1 MQAEQPYPYGS
12 FLPLLKMEYEDNMGY
27 IETYHYW
34 CDDKYFDEQTRK
46 ELLTLSDNKEIEDR
60 FYKNLDFG
68 TGGLRGVVGAG
79 TNRMNVYTVRKASQ
93 GVADYVN
100 GATFD
105 AGVSGIAI
113 AYDSRRM
120 SKEFAAEAACVFAAN
135 GITAYLYSTLMPT
148 PVLSFT
154 VRHLRCA
161 AGIVITAS
169 HNPKEYNGYKVYGSD
184 GGQITDALA
193 GEISGLIQ
201 NVEPISSS
209 KTIDFEKALSDGLI
223 RLIGDDVLDVYV
235 NNVLALSG
243 DVSPEAKKA
252 LKVVYTP
259 IHGTGLVPVTR
270 VLEKAGFGSVT
281 VVEQQMNPD
290 TEFSTVK
297 SPNPEEHDALALA
310 IGIAEQQSADVVI
323 ATDPDSDRLGIAVRT
338 SAGDYAFMNGNQ
350 LGCLLLDNC
359 LRSRKA
365 QGRLK
370 PADFVVKTIVSTR
383 MADAMAADCGIQA
396 FNVLTGFKYIGEKI
410 KDMQRSG
417 DGDFIFGFEE
427 SYGYLAGTFVRD
439 KDAVIAALLTCEAA
453 AFCKSSGTTMTQ
465 SLDGLFKKYG
475 YYQEGLKS
483 YTLPGKDG
491 MMKISALM
499 ESLRGNDSN
508 EIFGRQI
515 IAKEDYKL
523 SVRTSAAGKETM
535 TLPKSNVLRYELDN
549 DAWLAV
555 RPSGTEPK
563 LKIYIGVKGETDEDS
578 QAQTAA
584 LMRKADEF
592 VGPLGN

>member
-1 MQAEQPYPYGS
+1 MS
-12 FLPLLKMEYEDNMGY
+12 Y
-27 IETYHYW
+27 IETYRYW
-34 CDDKYFDEQTRK
+34 CDDRYFDEQTRH
-46 ELLTLSDNKEIEDR
+46 ELLSLTDNKEIEDR

-100 GATFD
+100 GAAFD
-105 AGVSGIAI
+105 AGVAGIAI

-135 GITAYLYSTLMPT
+135 GITAYLYETLMPT

-154 VRHLRCA
+154 VRQLRCA
-161 AGIVITAS
+161 AGIVLTAS

-193 GEISGLIQ
+193 GEVSGLIQ
-201 NVEPISSS
+201 KIEPISSI
-209 KTIDFEKALSDGLI
+209 KTIDFDKALADGLI
-223 RLIGDDVLDVYV
+223 RLIGDDVLNVYV
-235 NNVLALSG
+235 DNVLKLSG
-243 DVSPEAKKA
+243 DVTPEAKKA
-252 LKVVYTP
+252 LKVVYSP
-259 IHGTGLVPVTR
+259 LHGTGLVPVTR
-270 VLEKAGFGSVT
+270 VLKKAGFSGVS
-281 VVEQQMNPD
+281 VVEQQMHPD

-297 SPNPEEHDALALA
+297 SPNPEDHDALALA
-310 IGIAEQQSADVVI
+310 IGIAKQQEADVVI

-338 SAGDYAFMNGNQ
+338 GAGEYAFMNGNQ

-365 QGRLK
+365 QGKLK
-370 PADFVVKTIVSTR
+370 PADYVVKTIVSTK
-383 MADAMAADCGIQA
+383 MADAMATSSGIKA

-410 KDMQRSG
+410 KDMQEAG
-417 DGDFIFGFEE
+417 DGDFVFGFEE

-453 AFCKSSGTTMTQ
+453 AFCKSSGCTLIQ
-465 SLDGLFKKYG
+465 ALDGLFKKYG

-491 MMKISALM
+491 MEKISTLM
-499 ESLRGNDSN
+499 ETLRGSGSN
-508 EIFGRQI
+508 EIFGRNI
-515 IAKEDYKL
+515 VAKEDYKL
-523 SVRTSAAGKETM
+523 SVRISAAGEETI

-563 LKIYIGVKGETDEDS
+563 LKIYLGVKGESAKDS
-578 QAQTAA
+578 QSQIDA
-584 LMRKADEF
+584 LMQKADEF
-592 VGPLGN
+592 VGPIGI

>member
-1 MQAEQPYPYGS
+1 
-12 FLPLLKMEYEDNMGY
+12 MGY
-27 IETYHYW
+27 IETYRYW
-34 CDDKYFDEQTRK
+34 CDDRYFDEQTRR
-46 ELLTLSDNKEIEDR
+46 ELLSLADNKEIEDR

-79 TNRMNVYTVRKASQ
+79 TNRMNIYTVRKASQ

-100 GATFD
+100 GAAFD
-105 AGVSGIAI
+105 AGVAGIAI

-135 GITAYLYSTLMPT
+135 GITAYLYETLMPT

-154 VRHLRCA
+154 VRHLRCS
-161 AGIVITAS
+161 AGIVLTAS

-201 NVEPISSS
+201 KIEPISSI
-209 KTIDFEKALSDGLI
+209 KTIDFNQALADGLI
-223 RLIGDDVLDVYV
+223 RLISNDVLDVYV
-235 NNVLALSG
+235 DNVLKLSG
-243 DVSPEAKKA
+243 DVTLEAKKA
-252 LKVVYTP
+252 LKVVYSP
-259 IHGTGLVPVTR
+259 LHGTGLVPVTR
-270 VLEKAGFGSVT
+270 VLEKAGFSGVT
-281 VVEQQMNPD
+281 VVEQQMHPD

-297 SPNPEEHDALALA
+297 SPNPEDHDALALA
-310 IGIAEQQSADVVI
+310 IGIAKQQEADVVI

-338 SAGDYAFMNGNQ
+338 ETGDYAFMNGNQ

-365 QGRLK
+365 QGKLK
-370 PADFVVKTIVSTR
+370 PTDYIVKTIVSTK
-383 MADAMAADCGIQA
+383 MADAMAMSSGVKA

-410 KDMQRSG
+410 KDMQASG

-453 AFCKSSGTTMTQ
+453 AFCKSSGCTMTET
-465 SLDGLFKKYG
+465 LDGLFQTYG

-499 ESLRGNDSN
+499 DTLRASGSN
-508 EIFGRQI
+508 EIFGRNI
-515 IAKEDYKL
+515 AAKEDYKL
-523 SVRTSAAGKETM
+523 SVRTSAAGEETI

-563 LKIYIGVKGETDEDS
+563 LKIYFGVKGKSAKDS
-578 QAQTAA
+578 QSQIAA
-584 LMRKADEF
+584 LTEKADEF
-592 VGPLGN
+592 VGPIGI